1 MEQAYNFLI
10 TRLYATI
17 LVIVQNF
24 KDLLVRQ
31 KEKSG
36 ISWYVR
42 GIFQPRTYHK
52 YIYFVPMQSK
62 SLFHYKGC
70 TASSYIHLR

>member
-36 ISWYVR
+36 I
-42 GIFQPRTYHK
+42 
-52 YIYFVPMQSK
+52 
-62 SLFHYKGC
+62 
-70 TASSYIHLR
+70 